1 MASSQPS
8 APRRASG
15 LIHVNVRHTTRY
27 TVVGNHLAQH
37 RELSLLAI
45 GLAVHL
51 QSLPTGASVGIKAL
65 AAWFPES
72 ELRIAGAMH
81 ELEDHGYLKRF
92 NERLPN
98 GRLAPRTI
106 SYNRPGAEP
115 ARERETPR
123 GHELPPEQEPPP
135 DSEPPRDTE
144 PPPDLQ
150 PHRDTAPPP
159 DLQPPPPPEPP
170 AWTEHR
176 PEPAPSPAP
185 GPVAV
190 AVAPAPPTPPAAPP
204 APLAHAHR
212 PAADVLAGLR
222 VHEPRLLLA
231 ERDIHRLTPAVATW
245 LERGAHPKAIVRT
258 LAANLPDNLAHPAGL
273 LAHRL
278 TVLLPPPLPAAAQ
291 AADPLQNCDTCDRA
305 FRAPEPG
312 HCRECRPAFE
322 ARGA

>member
-1 MASSQPS
+1 MAYSQPS
-8 APRRASG
+8 APPRASG

-37 RELSLLAI
+37 RKLSLLAI

-51 QSLPTGASVGIKAL
+51 QSLPAGSSVGIKAL

-81 ELEDHGYLKRF
+81 ELEDHGYLERF

-106 SYNRPGAEP
+106 SYNRPGAEAAP
-115 ARERETPR
+115 ERTTPR
-123 GHELPPEQEPPP
+123 DTVPPP
-135 DSEPPRDTE
+135 ATE
-144 PPPDLQ
+144 PPPRTG
-150 PHRDTAPPP
+150 PSPGTRPSPGTE
-159 DLQPPPPPEPP
+159 PPPPPESP
-170 AWTEHR
+170 ARPEHR
-176 PEPAPSPAP
+176 SEPVPRPVTPAP
-185 GPVAV
+185 
-190 AVAPAPPTPPAAPP
+190 PPTPPA
-204 APLAHAHR
+204 PLAQAHR

-222 VHEPRLLLA
+222 LHEPRLLLA
-231 ERDIHRLTPAVATW
+231 ERDIHRLAPAVATW

-278 TVLLPPPLPAAAQ
+278 TALLPPPLPAAAQ
-291 AADPLQNCDTCDRA
+291 APEPLQNCDTCDRA
-305 FRAPEPG
+305 YRAPEPG
-312 HCRECRPAFE
+312 HCRECRPTFE
-322 ARGA
+322 ARAA

>member
-1 MASSQPS
+1 MASPQPS
-8 APRRASG
+8 APSRASG

-72 ELRIAGAMH
+72 ELRIAGAMR
-81 ELEDHGYLKRF
+81 ELEAHGYLKRF

-115 ARERETPR
+115 APARTTPR
-123 GHELPPEQEPPP
+123 DHEPPQDHWPPP
-135 DSEPPRDTE
+135 DTE
-144 PPPDLQ
+144 
-150 PHRDTAPPP
+150 
-159 DLQPPPPPEPP
+159 PPPPPEPP
-170 AWTEHR
+170 AGPARR
-176 PEPAPSPAP
+176 PEPVPRPVSPAP
-185 GPVAV
+185 
-190 AVAPAPPTPPAAPP
+190 PPTPPA
-204 APLAHAHR
+204 PLPEAHR

-222 VHEPRLLLA
+222 CHEPRLLLA
-231 ERDIHRLTPAVATW
+231 ERDIHRLAPAVATW
-245 LERGAHPKAIVRT
+245 LERGAHPKAIVRA
-258 LAANLPDNLAHPAGL
+258 LAANLPDDLAHPAGL

-278 TVLLPPPLPAAAQ
+278 TALLPPPLPAAAQ
-291 AADPLQNCDTCDRA
+291 APDPLQNCDTCDRA

-312 HCRECRPAFE
+312 HCRACRPTFE
-322 ARGA
+322 TRAA